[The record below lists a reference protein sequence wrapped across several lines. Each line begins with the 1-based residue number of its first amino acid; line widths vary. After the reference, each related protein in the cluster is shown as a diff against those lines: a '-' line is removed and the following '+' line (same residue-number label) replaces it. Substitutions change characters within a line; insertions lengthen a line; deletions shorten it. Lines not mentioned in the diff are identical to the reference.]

1 MKSYKV
7 LFAIGCVAIAF
18 VLGMIIGN
26 AIESKTV
33 DFNGTVTKIEKISDG
48 TYELTAEAV
57 FGGEYRM
64 IVDRRSNLQNGDG
77 ESIEAEDVSVGSL
90 ILADYRKPLF
100 NKSDIIKVKK
110 LTDYGI
116 AVNN

>member
-7 LFAIGCVAIAF
+7 LFAIGCVVIAF

-33 DFNGTVTKIEKISDG
+33 DFNGTVTEIEKRPDG

-64 IVDRRSNLQNGDG
+64 IVDRRSDLQNGDG
-77 ESIEAEDVSVGSL
+77 ESIEAEDLSVGSL

-110 LTDYGI
+110 LTDYGV
-116 AVNN
+116 AVND